1 MNKINK
7 KRTFFISFMALIIFL
22 SGMVVSLYDNV
33 EGKFNHNEN
42 IIINHLNSEM
52 KYFTLAKAKEADPS
66 YQILSFGKDVPKD
79 IREQLTEN
87 LEENMSSSLNVLE
100 NDSNFLYEIKNT
112 KTKKTVKS
120 KYLKNNIFDKDVKNK
135 SIFYGTLYYDAKGE
149 LKDIESLYKGDYDGF
164 NFMSFFENSLD
175 VGYSGGEDGSDRFY
189 INGVSVPQDQ
199 IKINTPDNVSIAY
212 SVPKNVKDNG
222 GMVYY
227 YLNSWENYNA
237 FSAAALMFGSFI
249 IALFILFYP
258 KSIEDEVT
266 PFSSFRKLR
275 GEINIGFTATA
286 ITLGCMGCLI
296 VSGYTINGV
305 FLNLVDTLGFTFAN
319 FIVVLCNM
327 VIWALTFLV
336 IGIGCYDVKYIVVD
350 GIWRFLRD
358 DTLIGDLCRN
368 IKGGINKLGN
378 VDLSDNINR
387 TIMKYALINT
397 LVILIMIC
405 LWWFGI
411 FLAII
416 YAVVSYLWVKEKVD
430 KIKADYDVLLV
441 SAENLAKGNFN
452 DEITEDVGVFNSLKD
467 EFRNIKTGFEEAVR
481 EETKSQNMRTEL
493 ISNVSH
499 DLKTP
504 LTGIKNYVE
513 LLQQDSIDEETRK
526 EYTET
531 LNQYIDRLSTLIEDL
546 FEVSKVNSG
555 NINLDLMEL
564 NLIQLIE
571 QTKDECFEVLNSRG
585 LEMIMTLANSEIPLM
600 LDGDKTYRI
609 FENLFNNVA
618 KYALPSTRVYIDII
632 ESEEDVMV
640 EIKNISASQMNFTSE
655 EIVERFVRG
664 DKSRHESGSGIGLAI
679 VKSYVEAQG
688 GSFKIDIDGDL
699 FKAIIVFRK
708 NTNN

>member
-7 KRTFFISFMALIIFL
+7 KRTFLISFIALIIFL

-33 EGKFNHNEN
+33 EGKFNHDEN
-42 IIINHLNSEM
+42 TIINHLNSEI
-52 KYFTLAKAKEADPS
+52 KYFTIAKAKEADPS

-79 IREQLTEN
+79 IRENLTKE
-87 LEENMSSSLNVLE
+87 LEEKMSNSLDMLE
-100 NDSNFLYEIKNT
+100 NDSNFLFEVKNA
-112 KTKKTVKS
+112 KTKKTLRS
-120 KYLKNNIFDKDVKNK
+120 KYLKKNIYDNDVKNN
-135 SIFYGTLYYDAKGE
+135 SIFYGVLNYDAKGE
-149 LKDIESLYKGDYDGF
+149 LINNDTLYKGDYDGF
-164 NFMSFFENSLD
+164 DFADMFEGSFD
-175 VGYSGGEDGSDRFY
+175 IGYTGGENGTDDYY
-189 INGVSVPQDQ
+189 INGVTIPQSQ
-199 IKINTPDNVSIAY
+199 IKVNTPGSVSVAY
-212 SVPKNVKDNG
+212 SVPKDVKDNG
-222 GMVYY
+222 GMIYY
-227 YLNSWENYNA
+227 YLNSWENYNS
-237 FSAAALMFGSFI
+237 FAAGALMFASFI

-258 KSIEDEVT
+258 KSVEDEVN
-266 PFSSFRKLR
+266 PFKSFRKLR
-275 GEINIGFTATA
+275 GEINIGLIATA
-286 ITLGCMGCLI
+286 ITFGCMGCLI
-296 VSGYTINGV
+296 VSGYTINGM
-305 FLNLVDTLGFTFAN
+305 FLSLVNTLGFTFSG
-319 FIVVLCNM
+319 FIVMLCNII
-327 VIWALTFLV
+327 VWALTFLV
-336 IGIGCYDVKYIVVD
+336 IAIGCYDLKYIVVD

-368 IKGGINKLGN
+368 IKRGMDKLSD
-378 VDLSDNINR
+378 VDLSDDLNK
-387 TIMKYALINT
+387 TIIKFALINF
-397 LVILIMIC
+397 LMVLLMIC
-405 LWWFGI
+405 LWGFGA
-411 FLAII
+411 FLSII
-416 YAVVSYLWVKEKVD
+416 YAIASFFWIKKKVD
-430 KIKADYDVLLV
+430 KVKADYDVLLA
-441 SAENLAKGNFN
+441 STENLAKGNFS
-452 DEITEDVGVFNSLKD
+452 DEITEDVGVFNSLRD
-467 EFRNIKTGFEEAVR
+467 EFKNIKTGFEEAVK

-513 LLQQDSIDEETRK
+513 LLQQDSISEETRK
-526 EYTET
+526 EYVET

-564 NLIQLIE
+564 NLIQLIK
-571 QTKDECFEVLNSRG
+571 QTKDECSEVLSSKG
-585 LEMIMTLANSEIPLM
+585 LEMIMTSSNSEIPLM

-618 KYALPSTRVYIDII
+618 KYALPSTRVYIDIA

-699 FKAIIVFRK
+699 FKAIIIFCKDRK
-708 NTNN
+708 

>member
-7 KRTFFISFMALIIFL
+7 KRTFLISFIALIIFL

-33 EGKFNHNEN
+33 EGKFSQDEN
-42 IIINHLNSEM
+42 IIINHLNSEI
-52 KYFTLAKAKEADPS
+52 KYFTIAKAKEADPG
-66 YQILSFGKDVPKD
+66 YQILSFGKDVPNE
-79 IREQLTEN
+79 IREYLTEK
-87 LEENMSSSLNVLE
+87 LEENMTDALDVLE
-100 NDSNFLYEIKNT
+100 NDSNFLYEVKDIN
-112 KTKKTVKS
+112 TKKTVKS
-120 KYLKNNIFDKDVKNK
+120 KYLKNDIYNNDVKNN
-135 SIFYGTLYYDAKGE
+135 SVFYGILNYDAKGE
-149 LKDIESLYKGDYDGF
+149 LTKNEALYKGDYDGF
-164 NFMSFFENSLD
+164 DFADMFEGSFD
-175 VGYSGGEDGSDRFY
+175 VGYTGGEDGTDNYY
-189 INGVSVPQDQ
+189 IKGVSVPQNQ
-199 IKINTPDNVSIAY
+199 IKVNTPDNVSIAY
-212 SVPKNVKDNG
+212 SVPVNAKDNG

-227 YLNSWENYNA
+227 YLSSWENYNS
-237 FSAAALMFGSFI
+237 FAAGALMFGSFI

-258 KSIEDEVT
+258 KSIEDEVN
-266 PFSSFRKLR
+266 PFKSFRKLR
-275 GEINIGFTATA
+275 GEINIGLIATA
-286 ITLGCMGCLI
+286 ITFGCMGCLI
-296 VSGYTINGV
+296 VSGYSINGM
-305 FLNLVDTLGFTFAN
+305 FLSLVNTLGFTFSG
-319 FIVVLCNM
+319 FIVMLCNII
-327 VIWALTFLV
+327 VWALTFLV
-336 IGIGCYDVKYIVVD
+336 IAIGCYDLKYIVVD

-368 IKGGINKLGN
+368 IKRGINKLSD
-378 VDLSDNINR
+378 VDLSDDLNK

-411 FLAII
+411 FLAFI
-416 YAVVSYLWVKEKVD
+416 YAIVSYLWIKEKVD
-430 KIKADYDVLLV
+430 KVKADYDVLLT
-441 SAENLAKGNFN
+441 STENLAKGNFN

-467 EFRNIKTGFEEAVR
+467 EFKNIKTGFEEAVK

-513 LLQQDSIDEETRK
+513 LLQQDSISEETRK
-526 EYTET
+526 EYVET

-571 QTKDECFEVLNSRG
+571 QTKDECSEVLSSKG
-585 LEMIMTLANSEIPLM
+585 LEMIMTSANSEIPLM

-618 KYALPSTRVYIDII
+618 KYALPSTRVYIDIA

-699 FKAIIVFRK
+699 FKAIIIFCK
-708 NTNN
+708 DTK

>member
-42 IIINHLNSEM
+42 IIINHLNCEI

-79 IREQLTEN
+79 TRKLLTGD
-87 LEENMSSSLNVLE
+87 LEENMSSSLDVLE

-149 LKDIESLYKGDYDGF
+149 LKNIESLYKGDYDGF
-164 NFMSFFENSLD
+164 DFMSFFEN
-175 VGYSGGEDGSDRFY
+175 
-189 INGVSVPQDQ
+189 
-199 IKINTPDNVSIAY
+199 NVSIAY

-336 IGIGCYDVKYIVVD
+336 IAIGCYDVKYIVVD

-467 EFRNIKTGFEEAVR
+467 EFTNIKTGFEEAVR

-513 LLQQDSIDEETRK
+513 LLQQDSIDEDTRK

-585 LEMIMTLANSEIPLM
+585 LEMIMTSANSEIPLM